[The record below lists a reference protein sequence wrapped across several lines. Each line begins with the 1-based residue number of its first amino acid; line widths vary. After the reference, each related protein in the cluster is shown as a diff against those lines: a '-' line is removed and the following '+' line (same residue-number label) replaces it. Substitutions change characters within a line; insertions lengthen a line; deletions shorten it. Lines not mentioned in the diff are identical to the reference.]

1 MQETGLFVS
10 SVRDR
15 DGEQQRK
22 SAGGIGPRFDHAA
35 AALGRVADDLETVTV
50 ESVFRPVR

>member
-10 SVRDR
+10 PVRDR

-22 SAGGIGPRFDHAA
+22 AAGGIGPRFDHAA
-35 AALGRVADDLETVTV
+35 VALGRVADDLETVTV
-50 ESVFRPVR
+50 ERVFRPVR